1 MFKDFDLSLFCI
13 LNSDKEIREE
23 LIANL
28 EHIEPE
34 VYEKI
39 NEILM
44 VNQSG
49 HYVIENPSLKEI
61 YDLYL
66 REDNLTIYQELYNI
80 EHKSYDLIWS
90 LSLNKIDNNKSLR
103 YVGTYYKYES
113 YPGKTYELDF
123 SPLGDALLANG
134 KLLSIVNIVDY
145 PSITKETLN
154 LTRTYK
160 KHI

>member
-90 LSLNKIDNNKSLR
+90 LSLNKINNNKSLR

-134 KLLSIVNIVDY
+134 KLLSIVNIVDF
-145 PSITKETLN
+145 PNITKETLS

>member
-13 LNSDKEIREE
+13 LNGDEEIREE

-28 EHIEPE
+28 EQITPE

-39 NEILM
+39 NEILKI
-44 VNQSG
+44 NQSG
-49 HYVIENPSLKEI
+49 HYVMENTFLKEI
-61 YDLYL
+61 YDVYL
-66 REDNLTIYQELYNI
+66 REDNLTIYKELYNR

-113 YPGKTYELDF
+113 YPGKSYELDF

-134 KLLSIVNIVDY
+134 KLLSIVNIIDF
-145 PSITKETLN
+145 PSITKETLS